1 MEKQGSATEAG
12 GTATT
17 APSVGHPAFGHAP
30 FSGHYRTRVEGN
42 GRLSLPA
49 AFKHAFADAAVV
61 RGAANG
67 CLLVMT
73 PRAFELVVDALR
85 ESDPDLMLDSR
96 KRQLLFMG
104 SPRVSVD
111 RQSRLVLPPEL
122 RDKVGLVGE
131 AEVVVG
137 GAIERLE
144 IWPASRWDADQAPGV
159 DDVDRLFDT
168 FGGLSTDPV

>member
-1 MEKQGSATEAG
+1 MEIQGSEQAAG
-12 GTATT
+12 GATATT
-17 APSVGHPAFGHAP
+17 PATGLPAFGHAP
-30 FSGHYRTRVEGN
+30 FSGHYRTRIEGN

-49 AFKHAFADAAVV
+49 AFKHAFTDAAVV
-61 RGAANG
+61 RGAAG
-67 CLLVMT
+67 GALLVMT

-85 ESDPDLMLDSR
+85 ENDPDLMLDSR

-122 RDKVGLVGE
+122 REKVGLVGE

-144 IWPASRWDADQAPGV
+144 VWPAARWDADQAPGV